1 MTDQI
6 LHIVAVDDEPV
17 NLMLLEELA
26 AEEGLDI
33 KTIND
38 PLAVLE
44 YIQSHTVDL
53 LITDY
58 MMPNLNGIELL
69 RQCREIT
76 PDLLS
81 IMITASD
88 DSEAVKI
95 AALEAGA
102 TDFLLKPLNVTEF
115 QLRMRNLTAI
125 KASQRLMRYFN
136 QRLQD
141 EVSKAT
147 ADLKAREHETLQ
159 VLSKT
164 AEYKDPETGS
174 HIARVAHYSR
184 MMAREYGLSLEEQ
197 ELVFYASP
205 LHDIGKVGIED
216 DILLKPGKLTPDEFE
231 TMKTHSDIGYEI
243 LRSSENP
250 FLQAGAQIARSH
262 HEKYDGSGY
271 PAGLKGDEIPIFGRI
286 TAIADVFDALT
297 SERPYKKSWSFEQAM
312 EYITSQSGKHFD
324 PDLVSIFVKNLD
336 TVQDIFHSFTED

>member
-1 MTDQI
+1 MTDQM

-125 KASQRLMRYFN
+125 KASQRLMRDFN